1 MVTHVEIFDEVK
13 NDWRAAFRSK
23 TWNGAVT
30 YVRIPT
36 GREFEENRDL
46 VQRLNPVALQ
56 VLDAGDMRDLSALN
70 GLTKLKRLFL
80 GRCRELANVD
90 ALEGQSRL
98 EGISF
103 GGCERLADLEAVR
116 NLRMLEFL
124 WLRDC
129 KGLRNVA
136 GLPGLKGLRDV
147 DLTGCTGLT
156 RESIDALKAALPDA
170 KIAGP

>member
-1 MVTHVEIFDEVK
+1 M
-13 NDWRAAFRSK
+13 
-23 TWNGAVT
+23 
-30 YVRIPT
+30 P
-36 GREFEENRDL
+36 
-46 VQRLNPVALQ
+46 
-56 VLDAGDMRDLSALN
+56 
-70 GLTKLKRLFL
+70 
-80 GRCRELANVD
+80 RELANVD
-90 ALEGQSRL
+90 ALAGQSRL

-136 GLPGLKGLRDV
+136 GLSGFKGLRDV

>member
-1 MVTHVEIFDEVK
+1 M
-13 NDWRAAFRSK
+13 
-23 TWNGAVT
+23 T

-36 GREFEENRDL
+36 GREFEENREL

-56 VLDAGDMRDLSALN
+56 VLDADAVRDLSALN

-90 ALEGQSRL
+90 ALAGQSRL

-136 GLPGLKGLRDV
+136 GLSGFKGLRDV